1 LASFVLEAYNYVNR
15 TPDSEIHLKHEDDV
29 VSETNDVYVA
39 RQPIFD
45 RRKRIFGYELL
56 FRDGPENVFPNVNG
70 DKASSEL
77 LSSSLLTVGLER
89 LTSGKRAF
97 VNFTEDLLVKNVPS
111 LFSKET
117 IVVEVLEDVLPT
129 EGALSACMGLN
140 ATGYMIALD
149 DFVFGSHAMSF
160 LPYVNLIKM
169 DFRCSEAGKIG
180 QNVKELSSYPVK
192 FLAEKVET
200 PEDFTAATNVG
211 FDYFQG
217 FFFSKPHTLRARDIV
232 PNKANMALLQ
242 LMAEVNKEDFEY
254 DRLETLIKKDVSLSY
269 KLLRYINSA
278 YFRRVRE
285 ISSIRQAMVMLGEV
299 GIRRFIA
306 LIAMAKLAE
315 SKPDELA
322 RTSVVRARFCEQLSK
337 AFPGGFQDSELF
349 TLGLFSLID
358 AILDQPME
366 TVMRTLP
373 LSESIKAA
381 LVRGE
386 GDLPQFLDLVRHYEA
401 GNWQGVKK
409 AALDLGIDDKA
420 IPSIYV
426 DALGW
431 ADSLA
436 VA

>member
-1 LASFVLEAYNYVNR
+1 MVAAA
-15 TPDSEIHLKHEDDV
+15 
-29 VSETNDVYVA
+29 NDVYVA

-56 FRDGPENVFPNVNG
+56 FRDGPENAFPNVNG

-117 IVVEVLEDVLPT
+117 IVVEVLENVLPT
-129 EGALSACMGLN
+129 EGALSACSALN
-140 ATGYMIALD
+140 ETGYMIALD
-149 DFVFGSHAMSF
+149 DFIYGSPAMSF
-160 LPYVNLIKM
+160 LPHVTLIKM
-169 DFRCSEAGKIG
+169 DFQCSDAEKIG
-180 QNVKELSSYPVK
+180 QNVKELSTYPVK

-200 PEDFTAATNVG
+200 PEDFAQAYNVG
-211 FDYFQG
+211 FSYFQG
-217 FFFSKPHTLRARDIV
+217 FFFSKPHTLKARDIV
-232 PNKANMALLQ
+232 PNRDNMALLQ
-242 LMAEVNKEDFEY
+242 LMAEVNKEEFEY
-254 DRLETLIKKDVSLSY
+254 GRLENLIKKDVSLSY

-337 AFPGGFQDSELF
+337 ACPGGFQDSELF

-358 AILDQPME
+358 AILDQTMGS
-366 TVMRTLP
+366 VMKTLP

-386 GDLPQFLDLVRHYEA
+386 GDLVGFIELVRHYEA
-401 GNWQGVKK
+401 GNWRGVSK
-409 AALDLGIDDKA
+409 AALDLGINDKG

-436 VA
+436 TV